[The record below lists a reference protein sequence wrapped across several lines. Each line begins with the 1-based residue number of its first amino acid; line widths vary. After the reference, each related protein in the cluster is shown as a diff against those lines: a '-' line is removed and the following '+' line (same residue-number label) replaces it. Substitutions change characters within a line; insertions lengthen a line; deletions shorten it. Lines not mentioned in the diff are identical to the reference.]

1 MEIYQMTLQF
11 FESFDQNSNMKMQL
25 VFFIRIPVRS
35 RFVISMSAD
44 SIYFQLNLKMTGFDT
59 IVSLK
64 FQKNQKGSKGG
75 RTNVDIEARVR
86 VPRA

>member
-1 MEIYQMTLQF
+1 
-11 FESFDQNSNMKMQL
+11 
-25 VFFIRIPVRS
+25 
-35 RFVISMSAD
+35 MSAD
-44 SIYFQLNLKMTGFDT
+44 SMSFQLNLKMTGFDT

>member
-59 IVSLK
+59 IVIFKKSIW
-64 FQKNQKGSKGG
+64 GSIWGV
-75 RTNVDIEARVR
+75 TNVDIEDRVR
-86 VPRA
+86 VPI